1 MFRNGLQIQH
11 ILLLA
16 LIVLVLFGANRLP
29 DVAKNVGKSLKILK
43 EEAKELRGSD
53 APAPAD
59 AATETSDSETTAP
72 DGPATGSTGTPAAT
86 PPGEAGSSGR

>member
-59 AATETSDSETTAP
+59 TAAETTTSETTAP
-72 DGPATGSTGTPAAT
+72 DGPATGSPGTPAAT

>member
-29 DVAKNVGKSLKILK
+29 DVARNVGKSMKILK
-43 EEAKELRGSD
+43 EEAKELRGDSTEAAAEKPAPSGTTAD
-53 APAPAD
+53 APAAGVTD
-59 AATETSDSETTAP
+59 TTP
-72 DGPATGSTGTPAAT
+72 AT
-86 PPGEAGSSGR
+86 PPGEAGQSGR

>member
-16 LIVLVLFGANRLP
+16 LIVLVLFGANKLP
-29 DVAKNVGKSLKILK
+29 DVARNVGKSMKILK

-53 APAPAD
+53 SAEPAAEKQATSDATADAPAAGVTD
-59 AATETSDSETTAP
+59 
-72 DGPATGSTGTPAAT
+72 TPPAT
-86 PPGEAGSSGR
+86 PPGEAGQSGR

>member
-16 LIVLVLFGANRLP
+16 LIVLVLFGANKLP
-29 DVAKNVGKSLKILK
+29 DVARNVGKSMKILK

-53 APAPAD
+53 SAESAAEKPAPSDATADAPAAPVTD
-59 AATETSDSETTAP
+59 TTP
-72 DGPATGSTGTPAAT
+72 AT
-86 PPGEAGSSGR
+86 PPGEAGQSGR